1 MIEFFP
7 HPFAHGDPRAASPL
21 LRWPATVKMAG
32 ALALVFGTALVPAAW
47 TAWFGGTALLLVA
60 IMVVGRISPGPLL
73 WRLLALSP
81 FVVGVAL
88 AAAWNPGGTLDWRIV
103 ALRSGLCLATVIL
116 LAQTTPFGEMLAVMR
131 RGHVPSLLVTT
142 IALMQRYLF
151 VLGDES
157 ERMHRARASRT
168 FTRSRRFVWWT
179 AATVVGQLF
188 VRASER
194 AERVYDAMCSRG
206 WR

>member
-1 MIEFFP
+1 MTGLIP
-7 HPFAHGDPRAASPL
+7 TVLPTDRPVY
-21 LRWPATVKMAG
+21 RWPAAVKLAG
-32 ALALVFGTALVPAAW
+32 ALILVCGTALAPAAW
-47 TAWFGGTALLLVA
+47 RAWYAGVATMLVLLVLL
-60 IMVVGRISPGPLL
+60 GRLPLQPLL

-81 FVVGVAL
+81 FVAGVAL
-88 AAAWNPGGTLDWRIV
+88 ATALNPGHGADWRV
-103 ALRSGLCLATVIL
+103 LALRSGLCLVTVLI
-116 LAQTTPFGEMLAVMR
+116 LAQTTPFTAIVTVLR
-131 RGHVPSLLVTT
+131 RVHVPALLVTT
-142 IALMQRYLF
+142 LALMHRYLF

-168 FTRSRRFVWWT
+168 FSGDRRLVWWT

-194 AERVYDAMCSRG
+194 AERVYDAMCARG